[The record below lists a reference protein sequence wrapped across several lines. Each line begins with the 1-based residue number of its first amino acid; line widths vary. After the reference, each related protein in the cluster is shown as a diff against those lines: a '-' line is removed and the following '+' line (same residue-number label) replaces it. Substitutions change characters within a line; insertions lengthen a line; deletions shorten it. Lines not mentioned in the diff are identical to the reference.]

1 MKNLNFSE
9 LRKNLSV
16 NSVGDIMFSNFL
28 PENTRQAVRK
38 SILEKTAENR
48 VLNALIEDT
57 FELTEADDYSSGIG
71 GCPEYDHLEYGDM
84 EEGYNTTLVIDLVN
98 FTARSLHSK
107 DDPEKLKELTEL
119 KKKFINSCVV
129 AVGMY
134 NGHIHDITGDGIMA
148 FFNKG
153 EKHEQINNA
162 ILSGVLMIYGVKEIL
177 NPLLK
182 QEDPDHRDIQV
193 RVGVDTG
200 NVIWTK
206 MGSIRHL
213 QSCEVK
219 AVGFSVDSSAKL
231 SSGKSWELK
240 IGENIYDQG
249 KEAFKELADKRYE
262 DYEKTIDG
270 NKVVYKRF
278 YFNWEKYIKW
288 HENNI
293 DAVIRSCLPIIGF
306 EEEVEEEIAAT
317 ISSIQKLEKPKNREM
332 IFG

>member
-1 MKNLNFSE
+1 MKNLNFSD
-9 LRKNLSV
+9 LKKTLSV
-16 NSVGDIMFSNFL
+16 NDIGEIMFSNFL
-28 PENTRQAVRK
+28 RESTRENIRK
-38 SILEKTAENR
+38 NILEKTEENR
-48 VLNALIEDT
+48 ELSLLLENT
-57 FELTEADDYSSGIG
+57 FDITQADNYSSGIG
-71 GCPEYDHLEYGDM
+71 GCPEYDHLKYGDM

-107 DDPEKLKELTEL
+107 DDVEKLKELTEL
-119 KKKFINSCVV
+119 KKKFINSCVF

-162 ILSGVLMIYGVKEIL
+162 LLSGILMIYAVKEIL

-182 QEDPDHRDIQV
+182 QEDSKHNDIQV

-206 MGSIRHL
+206 MGSIKHL

-231 SSGKSWELK
+231 SSGNSWELK
-240 IGENIYDQG
+240 IGENIFNQG
-249 KEAFKELADKRYE
+249 KEEFKELADKRYD
-262 DYEKTIDG
+262 DYKRTIDG
-270 NKVVYKRF
+270 NTIIYKRF
-278 YFNWEKYIKW
+278 YFDWEKYIKK
-288 HENNI
+288 HNNDI
-293 DAVIRSCLPIIGF
+293 DAVIRSCIPIIGF
-306 EEEVEEEIAAT
+306 EEEVSET
-317 ISSIQKLEKPKNREM
+317 ISSIQKLEKSKNREM

>member
-1 MKNLNFSE
+1 MKKINFSE
-9 LRKNLSV
+9 LKKTLSA
-16 NSVGDIMFSNFL
+16 NDIGEIMFSNFL
-28 PENTRQAVRK
+28 GESTRQNIRK

-48 VLNALIEDT
+48 ELSLLLENT
-57 FELTEADDYSSGIG
+57 FDITQADDYSSGIG

-84 EEGYNTTLVIDLVN
+84 EEGYSTTLVIDLVN

-107 DDPEKLKELTEL
+107 DDIEKLKELTEL

-129 AVGMY
+129 AVGLY
-134 NGHIHDITGDGIMA
+134 NGHIHDITGDGIMV

-162 ILSGVLMIYGVKEIL
+162 LLSGILMIYGVKEIL
-177 NPLLK
+177 NPRLK
-182 QEDPDHRDIQV
+182 QEDPNHKDIQV

-231 SSGKSWELK
+231 SSGNSWELK
-240 IGENIYDQG
+240 IGENVFNQG
-249 KEAFKELADKRYE
+249 KEAFKELADKRYGN
-262 DYEKTIDG
+262 YERTIDG
-270 NKVVYKRF
+270 NTIIYKRF
-278 YFNWEKYIKW
+278 FFDWEKYIKE
-288 HENNI
+288 HNNDI
-293 DAVIRSCLPIIGF
+293 DAVIRSCIPIIGF
-306 EEEVEEEIAAT
+306 EEEAAAT